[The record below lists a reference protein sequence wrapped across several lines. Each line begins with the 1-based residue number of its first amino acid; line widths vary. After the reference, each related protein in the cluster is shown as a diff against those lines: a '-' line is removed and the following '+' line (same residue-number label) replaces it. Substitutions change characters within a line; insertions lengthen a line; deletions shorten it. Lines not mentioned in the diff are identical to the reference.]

1 MSNDTTTTSSSNNKR
16 RRSSGSGSRVSFSS
30 TVQKKLIP
38 HLNDYTKKQR
48 HMIWYSVCELEAFHQ
63 KHMRRCL
70 HEIRQGKQA
79 NRTMTLFLN
88 NNPNSTNSSRSNVN
102 SNNRFAS
109 KSSNHATNLIM
120 RSKTGKIQ
128 RKTLFLN
135 QIAQSLANIT
145 TTSSTRRRT
154 NNEAIL

>member
-1 MSNDTTTTSSSNNKR
+1 MSNDTTTTSSSNKR
-16 RRSSGSGSRVSFSS
+16 RRSSSGSRVSFSS

-48 HMIWYSVCELEAFHQ
+48 NMIWYSVCELEAFHQ

-70 HEIRQGKQA
+70 QEIRQGKQT

-88 NNPNSTNSSRSNVN
+88 NNPNSTNSRSNVN
-102 SNNRFAS
+102 SNRFS
-109 KSSNHATNLIM
+109 KLSHTNLMM

-145 TTSSTRRRT
+145 TNSTRRTRHCT
-154 NNEAIL
+154 E